1 MGLIGKTLTIE
12 KIWVEL
18 DGGGG
23 DFLTS
28 GGGGYRGG
36 VQR

>member
-12 KIWVEL
+12 KIWVEF